1 MLDNILAGVLGICA
15 CWLAWAGSD
24 QMWVTPPHDAGSE
37 EFAGRVLAFLAI
49 AASFA
54 AGLLL

>member
-1 MLDNILAGVLGICA
+1 MLDKILAAILILCG

-24 QMWVTPPHDAGSE
+24 QMWSTPPHDAGSE
-37 EFAGRVLAFLAI
+37 EFAGRVLAFLGV
-49 AASFA
+49 AAAFA